1 MQNKLALFE
10 EELYQQIPK
19 VDLNIYLYAPLE
31 TIIERNKMRV
41 KKDKE
46 SDDEIISRFDELQ
59 KASYLA
65 NKTCKID
72 ATGSLDDT
80 FK

>member
-1 MQNKLALFE
+1 
-10 EELYQQIPK
+10 
-19 VDLNIYLYAPLE
+19 
-31 TIIERNKMRV
+31 MRV

-59 KASYLA
+59 KVSYLA

-80 FK
+80 LNNVKKIVWAYL